1 MAALQPQFLAPL
13 KDLLQQ
19 RFVPHLPPLL
29 GQGGREDLPKKQISR
44 AFSAFVLQQKFDLDV
59 VTAAKAVVDDYED
72 HGIDA
77 IYYHEADQTLYLV
90 QSKMKEDAQFQL
102 GEAQAFIEGVKLLLN
117 KQFHRF
123 NQNVRNLQADI
134 ETALDECESIQLLV
148 AYTGNGITIQAQN
161 YLQPAIQEL
170 IDEGE
175 EQIEPGYQE
184 FTATDVEQA
193 LRSEHAVDTVNERV
207 AVYKFR
213 VQEQP
218 RKVVFGI
225 AKLTDLIAL
234 HTTHDRKL
242 YEKNIRYFIGA
253 GRRGV
258 NKAIKDTLLHEPE
271 NFIYLNNGITLV
283 GNAVKPKGNI
293 RGHTGSK
300 HVAVDGL
307 SVVNGAQT
315 IASAAQF
322 MRENPAADISQ
333 AQVMVTII
341 NTGNDAF
348 HKQVTK
354 ARNLQNPVDLANFA
368 ALDDTQERL
377 RQEMKMF
384 GVEYLYRPQ
393 QSAAAGIRSITID
406 TLAKALACMQADV
419 RVPYQLKVEPSKFT
433 NQESAEYQA
442 IFSTD
447 LQGAVAINAVNCYL
461 AIQGLCTAAERS
473 NPSPEKLVYRHFT
486 YCITTL
492 VMAQFKDAIIA
503 PEITKQAEFE
513 GLISHAFDELR
524 QQFFDSFT
532 TLALGSVPHAYFKR
546 LGDTARLMQSVWISH
561 LNLAENQAVIAK
573 QERLQ
578 ANDPHNQNLFS
589 YLAEQ
594 AQRQQ
599 RQTAQSA
606 NRQVQQA

>member
-1 MAALQPQFLAPL
+1 MAALQPQFLTPL
-13 KDLLQQ
+13 KELLQQ

-29 GQGGREDLPKKQISR
+29 GQGGREDKPKKQISR

-123 NQNVRNLQADI
+123 NQNVQNFQADI

-161 YLQPAIQEL
+161 YLQPAIREL
-170 IDEGE
+170 IAEGE
-175 EQIEPGYQE
+175 EQIAPDYHEY
-184 FTATDVEQA
+184 TAAEVEQA
-193 LRSEHAVDTVNERV
+193 LRGEHAVDAVNERV

-283 GNAVKPKGNI
+283 GNTVKVKSNNRSGAKNI
-293 RGHTGSK
+293 DVR
-300 HVAVDGL
+300 GL

-315 IASAAQF
+315 VASAAQF
-322 MRENPAADISQ
+322 MRENPEADISQ

-419 RVPYQLKVEPSKFT
+419 RVPYQLKAEPSKFT

-447 LQGAVAINAVNCYL
+447 LQGAVAINSVNCYL
-461 AIQGLCTAAERS
+461 AIQGLCTAAERGH
-473 NPSPEKLVYRHFT
+473 PSPEKLVYRHFT
-486 YCITTL
+486 YCISTL
-492 VMAQFKDAIIA
+492 VMAQFKGAIIA

-532 TLALGSVPHAYFKR
+532 TLALGSAPHAYFKR
-546 LGDTARLMQSVWISH
+546 LGDTARLMQRVWINH
-561 LNLAENQAVIAK
+561 LNLAESPAVVAK
-573 QERLQ
+573 QRLQ
-578 ANDPHNQNLFS
+578 PNDLYNQNLFS
-589 YLAEQ
+589 YLAVQ
-594 AQRQQ
+594 VQRQQ
-599 RQTAQSA
+599 GQNAQAA
-606 NRQVQQA
+606 NRQGQLA

>member
-13 KDLLQQ
+13 KELLQQ

-29 GQGGREDLPKKQISR
+29 GQGGQEDKPKKQISR

-59 VTAAKAVVDDYED
+59 VTATKAVVDDYED
-72 HGIDA
+72 HGLDA

-90 QSKMKEDAQFQL
+90 QSKMKVDAQFTL
-102 GEAQAFIEGVKLLLN
+102 GEAQAFIEGIKLLLN
-117 KQFHRF
+117 KQFNRF
-123 NQNVRNLQADI
+123 NQNVQNLQAQI
-134 ETALDECESIQLLV
+134 ETALDECEHIQLLI
-148 AYTGNGITIQAQN
+148 AYTGSGITMQAQN

-234 HTTHDRKL
+234 HTTYDRKL
-242 YEKNIRYFIGA
+242 YEKNIRYFIGS

-271 NFIYLNNGITLV
+271 NFIYLNNGITLD

-322 MRENPAADISQ
+322 MRENLDADISQ

-393 QSAAAGIRSITID
+393 QSAAAGIRSITIE

-419 RVPYQLKVEPSKFT
+419 RVPYQLKAEPSRFI
-433 NQESAEYQA
+433 NQESVEYQA
-442 IFSTD
+442 IFNPD
-447 LQGAVAINAVNCYL
+447 LQGVMVINAVNIYL
-461 AIQGLCTAAERS
+461 AIQALCTAAERS
-473 NPSPEKLVYRHFT
+473 SPSPEKLVYRHFT

-492 VMAQFKDAIIA
+492 LMAQFKNTITAV
-503 PEITKQAEFE
+503 EITEQEAFE
-513 GLISHAFDELR
+513 RLISRAFDELR
-524 QQFFDSFT
+524 QKFSDSFR
-532 TLALGSVPHAYFKR
+532 TLAFGSAPHAYFKR
-546 LGDTARLMQSVWISH
+546 LSDTARLMQTVWVSH
-561 LNLAENQAVIAK
+561 LNLAENPAVIAK
-573 QERLQ
+573 QRLQ
-578 ANDPHNQNLFS
+578 PNDPYNRNLFS
-589 YLAEQ
+589 YLAKQ
-594 AQRQQ
+594 AQR
-599 RQTAQSA
+599 RQEQNAQAA